1 MIEVVV
7 AIFIFAILVV
17 GMTVTMGSSLN
28 LVRNDRNRSVAAN
41 LAAQE
46 MDTVRSTDFERLPIG
61 QSVTTQDVGA
71 VTYRI
76 TRESEWVTKSASAGA
91 CDAPSGSRPAYV
103 RVNVAVTWP
112 SMRGVQPVQSNTII
126 TPPVGAYDPVT
137 GHIGVKVLDR
147 DGQPESMILVTIAGP
162 TSQSQQTNSDGC
174 AFFAFIPEGAYTVT
188 ASATGYVDLQGVSA
202 PTQPAGVVVGAITS
216 ISFQYDQ
223 AATLSIALLG
233 KDTGSPAPGSDMGL
247 YLHNTHLT
255 PETMSV
261 VGAGSPRTISGLF
274 PYADGYE
281 AWVGD
286 CADADPAYYAGGSRA
301 SVAAEPG
308 ATTTANIPLPEVRVI
323 VETDP
328 GDGSMVPVPG
338 QQVDAA
344 HGTGC
349 TQTFLIGQTDVNGEL
364 AFALPWGTWE
374 IWVGGV
380 LIETVAL
387 DPTIPPADGDGAWP
401 WDLAVIQ

>member
-1 MIEVVV
+1 MIEVMV
-7 AIFIFAILVV
+7 AIFVFALLVV
-17 GMTVTMGSSLN
+17 GMTVTMGSTLN
-28 LVRNDRNRSVAAN
+28 MVRNDRNRSVAAN

-46 MDTVRSTDFERLPIG
+46 MDTVRSTAFEALPIG
-61 QSVTTQDVGA
+61 QSVTTQDVGN
-71 VTYRI
+71 VTYTI

-103 RVNVAVTWP
+103 RVNVSVTWP
-112 SMRGVQPVQSNTII
+112 AMRGVRPVESNTII

-147 DGQPESMILVTIAGP
+147 DGKGEPSISVAIAGP

-174 AFFAFIPEGAYTVT
+174 AFFAFVPEGSYTVT
-188 ASATGYVDLQGVSA
+188 ASAAGYVDLQGVSA
-202 PTQPAGVVVGAITS
+202 PTQPAGVVVGAITN

-223 AATLSIALLG
+223 AATLSLALVG
-233 KDTGSPAPGSDMGL
+233 KDTGSAAPTGSMGL

-261 VGAGSPRTISGLF
+261 VGAGSPRTITGLF

-281 AWVGD
+281 VWVGD
-286 CADADPAYYAGGSRA
+286 CAEADPAYYVGGSRT
-301 SVAAEPG
+301 SVSAEPG
-308 ATTTANIPLPEVRVI
+308 ATTTASIPLPEVRV
-323 VETDP
+323 VVQTDP
-328 GDGSMVPVPG
+328 GDGTMVPVPN

-344 HGTGC
+344 GCAGT
-349 TQTFLIGQTDVNGEL
+349 FSIGRTDVSGQMV
-364 AFALPWGTWE
+364 FALPWGTWG

-380 LIETVAL
+380 LIEAVAL
-387 DPTIPPADGDGAWP
+387 DPTTPPADGDGAWP

>member
-7 AIFIFAILVV
+7 AVFIFAVLVIA
-17 GMTVTMGSSLN
+17 MTITMDSSLN

-41 LAAQE
+41 LASQE
-46 MDTVRSTDFERLPIG
+46 MDTVRTTDFTALPIG
-61 QSVTTQDVGA
+61 QSVTTQDVGG
-71 VTYRI
+71 VVYTI

-112 SMRGVQPVQSNTII
+112 SMRGVPPVESNTII

-147 DGQPESMILVTIAGP
+147 DGQPQGMILATISGP

-174 AFFAFIPEGAYTVT
+174 AFFAFVPEGSYTVSV
-188 ASATGYVDLQGVSA
+188 SAAGYVDLQGVSA

-216 ISFQYDQ
+216 ISFQYDR
-223 AATLSIALLG
+223 AASLAIALLG
-233 KDTGSPAPGSDMGL
+233 EDAGSAAPTGAMGL
-247 YLHNTHLT
+247 YLQNTHLT

-261 VGAGSPRTISGLF
+261 MGAGSPRTIAGLF

-286 CADADPAYYAGGSRA
+286 CADADPAYYVGGSRTN
-301 SVAAEPG
+301 VPAEPG
-308 ATTTANIPLPEVRVI
+308 VTTTATILLPEVRVA
-323 VETDP
+323 VQTDP
-328 GDGSMVPVPG
+328 GDGTMVPVPD
-338 QQVDAA
+338 QQVDASHA
-344 HGTGC
+344 AGC
-349 TQTFLIGQTDVNGEL
+349 TEAFSIGQTDESGQIL
-364 AFALPWGTWE
+364 FALPYGTWD
-374 IWVGGV
+374 ISVGGMV
-380 LIETVAL
+380 IATVAL
-387 DPTIPPADGDGAWP
+387 DPTTPPADGDGLWP
-401 WDLAVIQ
+401 WDLAVLQ

>member
-1 MIEVVV
+1 MIEVMV
-7 AIFIFAILVV
+7 AIFIFALLVV
-17 GMTVTMGSSLN
+17 GMTVTMGSTLN
-28 LVRNDRNRSVAAN
+28 MVRNDRNRSVAAN

-46 MDTVRSTDFERLPIG
+46 MDTVRSTAFEALPIG
-61 QSVTTQDVGA
+61 QSVTTQDVGN
-71 VTYRI
+71 VTYTI

-103 RVNVAVTWP
+103 RVNVLVTWP
-112 SMRGVQPVQSNTII
+112 AMRGVRPVESNTII

-147 DGQPESMILVTIAGP
+147 DGKGEPSISVAIAGP

-174 AFFAFIPEGAYTVT
+174 AFFAFVPEGSYTVT
-188 ASATGYVDLQGVSA
+188 ASAAGYVDLQGVSA
-202 PTQPAGVVVGAITS
+202 PTQPAGVVVGAITN

-223 AATLSIALLG
+223 AATLSLALVG
-233 KDTGSPAPGSDMGL
+233 KDTGSAAPASSMGL

-261 VGAGSPRTISGLF
+261 VGAGSPRTITGLF

-281 AWVGD
+281 VWVGD
-286 CADADPAYYAGGSRA
+286 CAEADPAYYVGGSRT

-308 ATTTANIPLPEVRVI
+308 VTTTASIPLPEVRVI
-323 VETDP
+323 VQTDP
-328 GDGSMVPVPG
+328 GDGTMVPVPN

-344 HGTGC
+344 GCAGT
-349 TQTFLIGQTDVNGEL
+349 FSIGQTDVSGQTV
-364 AFALPWGTWE
+364 FALPWGTWG

-387 DPTIPPADGDGAWP
+387 DPTTPPADGDGAWP
-401 WDLAVIQ
+401 WDLPVIQ